1 MVPHTMTDKL
11 ENYYSDYDYGNRIPI
26 KIKPN
31 DLTEREK
38 DLLIQSKVFCML
50 PWIHLHAFPDGR
62 AYPCCLADADHSVGS
77 LRENTMEEIWRSD
90 DMATLR
96 QNMLTETE
104 CDTCTKCY
112 EQEQTGFFSMR
123 NSSNQAFG
131 HNIKTIHDDEFKIR
145 YYDIRFSNLC
155 NLSCR
160 SCGDIFSSNWVKEAK
175 QYGWLDK
182 ATPNVSYAGKHQYD
196 AYEQL
201 EPHYDHIEE
210 IYFAGGEPL
219 IMEEHYKI
227 LKELLTR
234 GKNHVKLVY
243 NTNFSELTFKG
254 QSVLELW
261 NEFECVSIGASL
273 DASYKRGE
281 LMRYGT
287 DWNQVVRN
295 REQMLKVCP
304 TVDFYVSSTL
314 SVMNSYHLP
323 DFHKEWVQLGLV
335 RPMDWNINILQGPEV
350 YRIDILP
357 LHMKDA
363 VATKYKEHIEWL
375 EPIDEF
381 SRAVNGYKSAIN
393 FMTST
398 DNTEHITE
406 FVRRTK
412 TLDTF
417 RNEDFFDTFPEL
429 KDLERFKGT
438 S

>member
-1 MVPHTMTDKL
+1 MTDNL
-11 ENYYSDYDYGNRIPI
+11 DNYYSTWDYGARAPIGIPL
-26 KIKPN
+26 
-31 DLTEREK
+31 DELTEREK
-38 DLLIQSKVFCML
+38 ELLIKSDVFCML

-77 LRENTMEEIWRSD
+77 LRENTMEEIWRSEGMID
-90 DMATLR
+90 LR
-96 QNMLTETE
+96 DNMLAEKK

-112 EQEQTGFFSMR
+112 EQEQMGFFSMR

-131 HNIKTIHDDEFKIR
+131 HNIKTIDQDEFHIR

-160 SCGDIFSSNWVKEAK
+160 SCGDIFSSKWTQEAK
-175 QYGWLDK
+175 QYNWIPKD
-182 ATPNVSYAGKHQYD
+182 TPTVSYAGKHQYD

-219 IMEEHYKI
+219 IMEEHYRI

-254 QSVLELW
+254 QSVLDLW

-287 DWNQVVRN
+287 DWNNVVQN

-335 RPMDWNINILQGPEV
+335 RPMDWNINILQGPDV

-357 LHMKDA
+357 QSMKEE
-363 VATKYKEHIEWL
+363 VKQKYAEHIEWL

-393 FMTST
+393 FMDQH
-398 DNTEHITE
+398 DNTKHIAE
-406 FVRRTK
+406 FIKRSG
-412 TLDTF
+412 TLDKF
-417 RNEDFFDTFPEL
+417 RDEDFFKTFPEL
-429 KDLERFKGT
+429 RYLEQFKIAT
-438 S
+438 VE